1 MKKLSLISLLL
12 LLILSQCSELT
23 QILEGLTVQKPTAE
37 VAGISLQNLSPQ
49 DADLLFNIKVSNP
62 NSVGIKLSGF
72 DYNLLLQD
80 NSFLKG
86 DEGSEID
93 IAANSNGVIKFPLTV
108 NFNDLYN
115 TYQNLKNEDEI
126 NYTLDLGLN
135 VDLPVLGMVRVPVS
149 KSDKLPTL
157 KIPAVKLKTIKL
169 DNFSLTKASFNL
181 QFEVNNPKQWNLK
194 LDKMDYNLVVNNKK
208 WAVGNI
214 TEQIK
219 VKSRDKNLVK
229 IPFTI
234 NYLDVGSSVFNMI
247 KNDAVFDYKFTGNAD
262 VGSSVK
268 FLESFSFPFEKSGSV
283 NLAR

>member
-1 MKKLSLISLLL
+1 MKQLSLISLLL

-72 DYNLLLQD
+72 DYTLLLQD

-157 KIPAVKLKTIKL
+157 KIPGVKLKTIKL

-181 QFEVNNPKQWNLK
+181 QFEVNNPNQWNLN
-194 LDKMDYNLVVNNKK
+194 LNKMDYNLVVNNKK

>member
-157 KIPAVKLKTIKL
+157 KIPGVKLKTIKL

-181 QFEVNNPKQWNLK
+181 QFEVNNPNQWNLN
-194 LDKMDYNLVVNNKK
+194 LNKMDYNLVVNNKK